1 LAAREIGT
9 PGANFRIATTSG
21 NGLRADGVLAQ
32 LAAFEARRD
41 GPEGTRNHVTAA
53 WKLCDE
59 SRYAEALKEVLKT
72 PETHPHYY
80 HSVVLCGH
88 IRRMTVDLEGAERD
102 LNRAVKMSKRR
113 PEAYIH
119 RAWLRLDQN
128 SIEEGIEDAIRA
140 RELIN
145 PGGKLEADICEI
157 LDLLHG
163 AQAKS

>member
-1 LAAREIGT
+1 
-9 PGANFRIATTSG
+9 
-21 NGLRADGVLAQ
+21 
-32 LAAFEARRD
+32 
-41 GPEGTRNHVTAA
+41 
-53 WKLCDE
+53 
-59 SRYAEALKEVLKT
+59 
-72 PETHPHYY
+72 
-80 HSVVLCGH
+80 
-88 IRRMTVDLEGAERD
+88 MTVDLEGAERD